1 MIERLNFYDVY
12 GYLLPGLALLGV
24 IWFPFWFVAG
34 FTLPASA
41 LSSALFALV
50 VAYVIG
56 HLLQGIARTALRQ
69 ERPEKGNRVPSDY
82 VLDRNEPS
90 LRNEVRARVID
101 LILTHFSLNVD
112 APVNAGEL
120 TSRRREAFLLC
131 RRALVQ
137 QKAGS
142 YAEQFEGMY
151 ALMRGLA
158 AVAGFSASYHLGW
171 AGGQAIPTRL
181 TTYLGW
187 GLAGLCVVA
196 AFAVFVTSVR
206 QSPILFWTLAIALL
220 PLGAVLGSSF
230 KTVSSLGDIA
240 VLVVVASGSL
250 FSGRLFHQAY
260 QYFGNEFAATVYRD
274 FYVLNQ
280 MATSERPR

>member
-34 FTLPASA
+34 STLPAAA
-41 LSSALFALV
+41 LSSAVFALV

-56 HLLQGIARTALRQ
+56 HLLQGLARTALRQ
-69 ERPEKGNRVPSDY
+69 ERPEKGNRLPSDY
-82 VLDRNEPS
+82 LLDRNEPG

-101 LILTHFSLNVD
+101 LILTYYSLDVG
-112 APVNAGEL
+112 APVDAGEL

-131 RRALVQ
+131 RRALIQ

-158 AVAGFSASYHLGW
+158 AAAVLSASYHLGW
-171 AGGQAIPTRL
+171 R
-181 TTYLGW
+181 
-187 GLAGLCVVA
+187 A
-196 AFAVFVTSVR
+196 AAVFPWR
-206 QSPILFWTLAIALL
+206 
-220 PLGAVLGSSF
+220 
-230 KTVSSLGDIA
+230 
-240 VLVVVASGSL
+240 
-250 FSGRLFHQAY
+250 
-260 QYFGNEFAATVYRD
+260 
-274 FYVLNQ
+274 
-280 MATSERPR
+280 